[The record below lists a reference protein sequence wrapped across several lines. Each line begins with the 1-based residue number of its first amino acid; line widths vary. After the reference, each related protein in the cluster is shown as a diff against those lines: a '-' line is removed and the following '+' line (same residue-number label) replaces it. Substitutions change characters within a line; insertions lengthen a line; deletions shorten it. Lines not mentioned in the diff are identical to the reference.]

1 MLFLSYGSTARWSS
15 ESKKATYLGY
25 VAPGINGMYK
35 LRSCRWLSDSVDLC
49 VRQVG
54 YGCLVFSYQVK
65 RHAGNQVNI
74 NPKVIRL

>member
-1 MLFLSYGSTARWSS
+1 
-15 ESKKATYLGY
+15 
-25 VAPGINGMYK
+25 MYK

-65 RHAGNQVNI
+65 RHAGNQVNT

>member
-1 MLFLSYGSTARWSS
+1 
-15 ESKKATYLGY
+15 
-25 VAPGINGMYK
+25 MYK

-65 RHAGNQVNI
+65 RHAGN
-74 NPKVIRL
+74 